1 MGGARRT
8 LDRRRGGRKDMC
20 SVLRSISFPA
30 GAVPRLLRARVVL
43 VVWRRSAVGRGVGGR
58 PSGVVSLG
66 KGGSGGS
73 GITRLFREFVNLL
86 LPRITPR
93 TIGGDLRQAAGLMGR
108 SRVRGAIFLAAAA
121 VFAAGE
127 ATQSPACDEAYK
139 KTVCPEVCTST
150 LAEQCA
156 AGV

>member
-1 MGGARRT
+1 MGG
-8 LDRRRGGRKDMC
+8 G
-20 SVLRSISFPA
+20 
-30 GAVPRLLRARVVL
+30 
-43 VVWRRSAVGRGVGGR
+43 VGRR
-58 PSGVVSLG
+58 ASGVVLWERV
-66 KGGSGGS
+66 GSSES

-127 ATQSPACDEAYK
+127 SPASPACDQQYK
-139 KTVCPEVCTST
+139 ENVCPEVCTST
-150 LAEQCA
+150 LAEQ
-156 AGV
+156 

>member
-1 MGGARRT
+1 M
-8 LDRRRGGRKDMC
+8 
-20 SVLRSISFPA
+20 LRSISSFSRV
-30 GAVPRLLRARVVL
+30 VPRLLRARVVL

-108 SRVRGAIFLAAAA
+108 SRVCGAIFLAAAA
-121 VFAAGE
+121 VVSAETPGRP
-127 ATQSPACDEAYK
+127 SCDESYK
-139 KTVCPEVCTST
+139 AAICPTVCTST

-156 AGV
+156 AGARSFTSRERAGGALADARPG

>member
-1 MGGARRT
+1 MCFVLSLRSPASSRVCSARGLCSSSGGGARWVEGS
-8 LDRRRGGRKDMC
+8 GG
-20 SVLRSISFPA
+20 V
-30 GAVPRLLRARVVL
+30 RLEPFLSARVDC
-43 VVWRRSAVGRGVGGR
+43 
-58 PSGVVSLG
+58 
-66 KGGSGGS
+66 GS